1 MKNER
6 PKYELRLRNS
16 STNYSR
22 SRNEANKDKNKSF
35 SSKMTNSAIVCVLI
49 LIVVSLFKM
58 SGNET
63 AEGILKKLDGL
74 ISSQMDINQTV
85 DNVVGFVTSTVS
97 KLTGKEI
104 SVSGTPVKFTSPVMN
119 GTLSQD
125 FVDTVHPVFN
135 TVVKPT
141 GIKIATT
148 PSAYIYS
155 SCDGTVSNI
164 IDNADGTKRVVVTY
178 DKKTNVVYDGLTN
191 VYVKKDEAVDQKQ
204 IIGIMPEGTAPVLS
218 YEVWVDNEAQN
229 PMSYIGA
236 INQDEQK

>member
-22 SRNEANKDKNKSF
+22 NRNDANKDKSRSF
-35 SSKMTNSAIVCVLI
+35 SNKITNSAIVCVLI
-49 LIVVSLFKM
+49 LIIVSLFKM
-58 SGNET
+58 SGNQT
-63 AEGILKKLDGL
+63 ADGILKKLDGL
-74 ISSQMDINQTV
+74 ISYQMDINKTV

-97 KLTGKEI
+97 KITGKDI
-104 SVSGTPVKFTSPVMN
+104 SVSGSPVEFSSPVVS

-141 GIKIATT
+141 GIKITTT

-155 SCDGTVSNI
+155 SCDGIVSNI
-164 IDNADGTKRVVVTY
+164 IDNADASKRVIVTY
-178 DKKTNVVYDGLTN
+178 DKKTNVVYDGLSN
-191 VYVKKDEAVDQKQ
+191 VYVKTDEAVDEKQ
-204 IIGIMPEGTAPVLS
+204 IIGIMPEGEAPVLS
-218 YEVWVDNEAQN
+218 YEIWVDNEAQN
-229 PMSYIGA
+229 PMTYIGA
-236 INQDEQK
+236 VNQDEQK